1 MKRIVMIDYTNL
13 TEYQKDKYIRRRIR
27 RRRRIQR
34 IVWWIVAGTVGF
46 IGFGLFSSIPYILWG
61 WDYC

>member
-27 RRRRIQR
+27 RRRKIQR
-34 IVWWIVAGTVGF
+34 IFWWTVAGTVGF
-46 IGFGLFSSIPYILWG
+46 LGFAFVSSIPYMLFG
-61 WDYC
+61 YDYC